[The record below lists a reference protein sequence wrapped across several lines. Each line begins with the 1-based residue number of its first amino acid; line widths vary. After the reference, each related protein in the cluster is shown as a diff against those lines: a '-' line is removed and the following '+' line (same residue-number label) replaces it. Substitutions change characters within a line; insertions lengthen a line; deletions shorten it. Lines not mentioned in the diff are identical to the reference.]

1 MTEPPLRPRV
11 SSKISPLA
19 VIIVVIL
26 VGIVA
31 VALLKQRHGQHVT
44 PSGATAPLS
53 APTGA
58 VAPQP
63 TDLPNAGAPAANT
76 NDGPEAAN
84 AAGR

>member
-1 MTEPPLRPRV
+1 MTDPTPNPRV
-11 SSKISPLA
+11 SNKVSPLA

-31 VALLKQRHGQHVT
+31 VALLKQRHGHHVT

-53 APTGA
+53 APTTA

-63 TDLPNAGAPAANT
+63 TDLPDAGAPRAKT

-84 AAGR
+84 AGQ